1 MLHVSPS
8 LFCWLFAFSLFVTGD
23 GCCTFNDCSSC
34 ISTQS
39 ILQKHCTL
47 SRTLCE
53 DRCYGTWCS
62 SGIKATKNPLYD
74 PPPTTINL
82 TSKDLLYFLVGLLSI
97 LFVYEIYLINSI
109 FIQALLGKLKT
120 NSTLLIGVL
129 LWTISSFVV
138 YDDDDSMF
146 SSLLS
151 TLPDDLVMLLPEYR
165 IPQWLRLYTWILM
178 TILLVKQIV
187 TSQQEEVVQTA
198 FMALQVEE
206 GQHVMYT
213 KKEPHQDAT
222 VIKLHHDDTM
232 PYYTI
237 RLLLSGKE
245 IQTTQKYLIGHVLKE

>member
-1 MLHVSPS
+1 M
-8 LFCWLFAFSLFVTGD
+8 
-23 GCCTFNDCSSC
+23 
-34 ISTQS
+34 
-39 ILQKHCTL
+39 
-47 SRTLCE
+47 
-53 DRCYGTWCS
+53 
-62 SGIKATKNPLYD
+62 
-74 PPPTTINL
+74 
-82 TSKDLLYFLVGLLSI
+82 
-97 LFVYEIYLINSI
+97 YEIYLINSI

-120 NSTLLIGVL
+120 NNTLLIGVL

-178 TILLVKQIV
+178 TILLVKKIV
-187 TSQQEEVVQTA
+187 TSQQEEVVQIISELTSTSTSTTTSNDEDAETA
-198 FMALQVEE
+198 YMALQVEE

-222 VIKLHHDDTM
+222 VIILHPDGAM

>member
-1 MLHVSPS
+1 MLHVSPC

-62 SGIKATKNPLYD
+62 SGIKATKNPLYE

-165 IPQWLRLYTWILM
+165 IPQWLRLYTW
-178 TILLVKQIV
+178 
-187 TSQQEEVVQTA
+187 
-198 FMALQVEE
+198 
-206 GQHVMYT
+206 
-213 KKEPHQDAT
+213 
-222 VIKLHHDDTM
+222 
-232 PYYTI
+232 
-237 RLLLSGKE
+237 
-245 IQTTQKYLIGHVLKE
+245 